1 MPGKTLHWFHGTL
14 HDIVSGAVYD
24 LLSVLLRCPVHRLTV
39 DQILDTLK
47 GWSEEH
53 GLDLENPDI
62 NGWDKWLK
70 ILQPPD
76 EHITM
81 QEPNWDNSETLPTE
95 LWKSTLLPM
104 HERLEI
110 ADGAVAFHRKTIANL
125 RAQLKECL
133 GQTATE

>member
-1 MPGKTLHWFHGTL
+1 MPDNTLHWFHGTL

-24 LLSVLLRCPVHRLTV
+24 LLSVITSCPVRLTV
-39 DQILDTLK
+39 DQILDTLT

-53 GLDLENPDI
+53 GLDLDNPDI

-81 QEPNWDNSETLPTE
+81 QEPNWGNSETLPTE

-133 GQTATE
+133 GQTASE

>member
-1 MPGKTLHWFHGTL
+1 MPDNTLHWFYGTL
-14 HDIVSGAVYD
+14 HNIVSGAMYD
-24 LLSVLLRCPVHRLTV
+24 LISMLTSQPVHRLTV
-39 DQILDTLK
+39 AQILDSFRD
-47 GWSEEH
+47 WSEER

-62 NGWDKWLK
+62 NGWDKWPK

-81 QEPNWDNSETLPTE
+81 PEPNWDNSETLPTE

-133 GQTATE
+133 GQTASE